1 MKEHIKNNKDAA
13 HVEVRPSRIRPLPD
27 DVKSRIAAGEVVERP
42 ASVIKELVE
51 NSLDAGARSIHVE
64 LAGGGRELI
73 RITDDGIGLDAEDL
87 AMAVRRHTTSKL
99 TTADELYEL
108 ATFGFRGEA
117 LPAIAS
123 VSRLKIT
130 SRPRPGDEAWQINVT
145 GSAES
150 LVRPASGAFGTTVEV
165 RDLFYNLPA
174 RLKFLKNPGAEAS
187 ACTEMLVRLSLVRP
201 DVAFTLVQDGQEVF
215 ACPAISASGN
225 GSGPVVS
232 FAQRARDVLGSVA
245 TEGLVE
251 IDYRY
256 VPAGKDAP
264 PQTEPG
270 NWPRLSGAADYRL
283 LGLLSSP
290 AHTRPNRSQIHLAV
304 NGRSVRD
311 RTFAQAI
318 VEAYRQWLPAR
329 RFPAA
334 VLFLELP
341 GTDVDINVHPSKAE
355 VRFRYPSRVF
365 SLVHHAVRSLFA
377 PAQVPAQPAIENL
390 ASAAPAVHVPVQQ
403 TFDLW
408 QGARTVETQ
417 PLMPAEE
424 SGVPSALRTA
434 EEKGVYL
441 APPAPLPARE
451 PFRCAEKTTALPRTA
466 PEPDGSIPPFR
477 ILGQAGGSYI
487 VYEDDEGLKI
497 LDQHAA
503 HERVLFE
510 QLIERARTGARAD
523 AQRLLLPESVELT
536 PPQASALSDET
547 VRATI
552 EELGFEIS
560 DFGPRAVL
568 VQAVPVVLKSQK
580 APEYIGEILEGL
592 VGDLESGR
600 TPTRATL
607 REKAAYVLSCK
618 GAIKAGE
625 ALNMAQMNALLI
637 EFFRR
642 VARRGGTCPHGRP
655 VAIEFSWEELER
667 KVGR

>member
-1 MKEHIKNNKDAA
+1 
-13 HVEVRPSRIRPLPD
+13 LPD
-27 DVKSRIAAGEVVERP
+27 EVKSRIAAGEVVERP
-42 ASVIKELVE
+42 ASVVKELVE
-51 NSLDAGARSIHVE
+51 NALDAGARSVHVE
-64 LAGGGRELI
+64 LASGGRELI
-73 RITDDGIGLDAEDL
+73 RIADDGVGLDADDL

-108 ATFGFRGEA
+108 VTFGFRGEA

-130 SRPRPGDEAWQINVT
+130 SRPRPCDEGWQINVT
-145 GSAES
+145 GGAES

-165 RDLFYNLPA
+165 CDLFYNLPA

-201 DVAFTLVQDGQEVF
+201 DVAFALVQDGQEVF
-215 ACPAISASGN
+215 ACPAVPVSEN
-225 GSGPVVS
+225 GAGPVAA
-232 FAQRARDVLGSVA
+232 FARRAKDVLGSVA
-245 TEGLVE
+245 TKGLVE

-256 VPAGKDAP
+256 APAAEGAP
-264 PQTEPG
+264 PQAEPG
-270 NWPRLSGAADYRL
+270 TWPNLAGAADYRL
-283 LGLLSSP
+283 FGLISSP
-290 AHTRPNRSQIHLAV
+290 AHTRPNRSHVYLSV

-311 RTFAQAI
+311 RTFSQAV

-365 SLVHHAVRSLFA
+365 SLVHHAVRALFA
-377 PAQVPAQPAIENL
+377 PTQQAA
-390 ASAAPAVHVPVQQ
+390 AAPSNPSASSPVPVAPVHATPAQQ

-417 PLMPAEE
+417 AVLPAGEAIV
-424 SGVPSALRTA
+424 SPSLRAA
-434 EEKGVYL
+434 EEKGAYF
-441 APPAPLPARE
+441 APPTPPRPA
-451 PFRCAEKTTALPRTA
+451 TA
-466 PEPDGSIPPFR
+466 PTRHAPETDAPSARPGPEPAEPIPPFR

-510 QLIERARTGARAD
+510 QLVERARTGARAD

-536 PPQASALSDET
+536 PQQAAALADVG

-552 EELGFEIS
+552 EELGFELA

-580 APEYIGEILEGL
+580 APQYVGEILDGL
-592 VGDLESGR
+592 VGDLEGGR

-625 ALNMAQMNALLI
+625 LLNVAQMNALLI

>member
-1 MKEHIKNNKDAA
+1 
-13 HVEVRPSRIRPLPD
+13 
-27 DVKSRIAAGEVVERP
+27 
-42 ASVIKELVE
+42 
-51 NSLDAGARSIHVE
+51 
-64 LAGGGRELI
+64 LI
-73 RITDDGIGLDAEDL
+73 
-87 AMAVRRHTTSKL
+87 
-99 TTADELYEL
+99 
-108 ATFGFRGEA
+108 
-117 LPAIAS
+117 
-123 VSRLKIT
+123 
-130 SRPRPGDEAWQINVT
+130 
-145 GSAES
+145 
-150 LVRPASGAFGTTVEV
+150 
-165 RDLFYNLPA
+165 
-174 RLKFLKNPGAEAS
+174 
-187 ACTEMLVRLSLVRP
+187 
-201 DVAFTLVQDGQEVF
+201 
-215 ACPAISASGN
+215 
-225 GSGPVVS
+225 
-232 FAQRARDVLGSVA
+232 
-245 TEGLVE
+245 
-251 IDYRY
+251 
-256 VPAGKDAP
+256 
-264 PQTEPG
+264 
-270 NWPRLSGAADYRL
+270 
-283 LGLLSSP
+283 SSP
-290 AHTRPNRSQIHLAV
+290 AHTRPNRSQVYLSV

-311 RTFAQAI
+311 RTFAQAV

-341 GTDVDINVHPSKAE
+341 GSDVDINVHPSKAE

-377 PAQVPAQPAIENL
+377 PTQVPEQTPTEDL
-390 ASAAPAVHVPVQQ
+390 ASAAPAVQVPVQQ

-417 PLMPAEE
+417 PLVSAEDA
-424 SGVPSALRTA
+424 GVRSALRAA
-434 EEKGVYL
+434 EEKGVYSV
-441 APPAPLPARE
+441 PPALLPASE
-451 PFRCAEKTTALPRTA
+451 PFRCAEKTSA
-466 PEPDGSIPPFR
+466 PVRPVSEPAGSIPPFR

-487 VYEDDEGLKI
+487 VYEDDEGLRI

-510 QLIERARTGARAD
+510 QLVERARTGARAD

-536 PPQASALSDET
+536 PPQAAALSDET

-552 EELGFEIS
+552 EELGFELS

-580 APEYIGEILEGL
+580 APQYIGELLDGL

-625 ALNMAQMNALLI
+625 ALNTAQMNALLM

-655 VAIEFSWEELER
+655 VAIEFTWEELER